1 MLIRYHAAGQ
11 TQRTTG
17 DMTMRVLDVWWD
29 GLLVGQLTQ
38 DRYGELGFAYSPD
51 WLQSIGAP
59 SLSASLPK
67 RAKPFNRRECR
78 PFFGGLLPEESQ
90 RDAAAQALGVSPGND
105 FALLDRLGG
114 DVAGALQL
122 LPPGEMPPAPGL
134 RRRPT
139 PLDDTGLIRVLD
151 ALPSRPLL
159 AGEDGLRL
167 SLAGA
172 QSKVP
177 VILVDGAVALPPAGQ
192 PTTHILKAPMSRFS
206 ATTEN
211 ESFVMRLASAVGLD
225 VAPVEPR
232 IVLNRTF
239 LLVQRYDRSRGESGV
254 VRRIHQEDF
263 CQALGIPSETKYASE
278 GGPTFKASFELIRRV
293 VARPAVDVLKLLDAV
308 IFNLIV
314 GNADAHGKNFSIL
327 YDGEGPRLAPLYDLL
342 ATLAYPELSPRLAM
356 RIGKR
361 ATLEEMDAKAW
372 VAFAADVGV
381 GLPLIRRRVS
391 EIGRAVIARANEVA
405 NELMRP
411 GFDAAALSRFA
422 AMAIDRAARCA
433 VTVQRTQR

>member
-1 MLIRYHAAGQ
+1 
-11 TQRTTG
+11 
-17 DMTMRVLDVWWD
+17 MTIRVLYVWWD
-29 GLLVGQLTQ
+29 GRLVGQLTQ
-38 DRYGELGFAYSPD
+38 NQHGELGFAYSPD
-51 WLQSIGAP
+51 WLQSVDAP
-59 SLSASLPK
+59 PLSASLPK
-67 RAKPFNRRECR
+67 REKPFSRRECR

-90 RDAAAQALGVSPGND
+90 RDAAAQALGVSRGND

-122 LPPGEMPPAPGL
+122 LPPGEMPTPPPL
-134 RRRPT
+134 HQQPT
-139 PLDDTGLIRVLD
+139 PLDYAGLIRVLD
-151 ALPSRPLL
+151 ALPLRPLL

-177 VILVDGAVALPPAGQ
+177 VILVNGAVALPSAGQ
-192 PTTHILKAPMSRFS
+192 PTTHILKPPMSRFS

-211 ESFVMRLASAVGLD
+211 EAFVMRLASAIGLD

-232 IVLNRTF
+232 IVRDRTF
-239 LLVQRYDRSRGESGV
+239 LLVRRYDRSRGEDGV

-263 CQALGIPSETKYASE
+263 CQALGVPSETKYASE
-278 GGPTFKASFELIRRV
+278 GGPTFKDGFELLRRV
-293 VARPAVDVLKLLDAV
+293 AARPAVDVLKLLDAA

-342 ATLAYPELSPRLAM
+342 ATLAYPELSSKLAM

-361 ATLEEMDAKAW
+361 ATLEELDAKGWA
-372 VAFAADVGV
+372 VFAADVGV
-381 GLPLIRRRVS
+381 SLPLIRRRVS
-391 EIGRAVIARANEVA
+391 EISRAVLARANEVA
-405 NELMRP
+405 NELRRP
-411 GFDAAALSRFA
+411 GLDEAALSRFA
-422 AMAIDRAARCA
+422 AMAADRAARCA
-433 VTVQRTQR
+433 VTVQRTPE